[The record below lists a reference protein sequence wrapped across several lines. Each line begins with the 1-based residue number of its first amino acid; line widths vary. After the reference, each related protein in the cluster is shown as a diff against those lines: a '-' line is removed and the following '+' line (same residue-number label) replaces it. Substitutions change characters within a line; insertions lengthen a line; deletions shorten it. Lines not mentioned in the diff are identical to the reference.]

1 MAPTPEQTRAQLERI
16 LASAGFAT
24 ADRLSRFLRYVVERS
39 LAGEA
44 GQLKEYVIG
53 VEVFDRD
60 ERYDPRLD
68 SIVRVEA
75 GRLRTKLDE
84 YYNGPGRAD
93 VVVIHLR
100 RGSYA
105 PVFEV
110 RQNLSRDE
118 SIVAPP
124 PTRLAASRSRWR
136 LGLGLVAA
144 TVGIAAVLA
153 WRAGIWATAERPTS
167 NQTIAVLPFATYS
180 SESAEQLLAARLTDG
195 VTSELAR
202 LGTLGVVSHTSA
214 LQYAGQRKPLREI
227 ARALHANLILEGTVT
242 SERDRLRIQVRLV
255 DATIDQKVWVE
266 DFRGTPDDIPELQ
279 RQVARAVS
287 AAALGPRRR

>member
-1 MAPTPEQTRAQLERI
+1 MDPTPGQTRAQLERI
-16 LASAGFAT
+16 LASPGFAT

-39 LAGEA
+39 IAGEA

-75 GRLRTKLDE
+75 GRLRTKIDE

-93 VVVIHLR
+93 TLIIHLR

-105 PVFEV
+105 PVFEH
-110 RQNLSRDE
+110 RPHSPSE
-118 SIVAPP
+118 STIVETASS
-124 PTRLAASRSRWR
+124 RLASGRPRWR
-136 LGLGLVAA
+136 LGLGLLAVTLGIVA
-144 TVGIAAVLA
+144 VVA
-153 WRAGIWATAERPTS
+153 WRAGIFATAERPAPS
-167 NQTIAVLPFATYS
+167 QTIAVLPFHNYS
-180 SESAEQLLAARLTDG
+180 SDPAQELLAARLTDG

-214 LQYAGQRKPLREI
+214 LQYAGVRKPLREI
-227 ARALHANLILEGTVT
+227 ARALDATLILEGTVS
-242 SERDRLRIQVRLV
+242 SEGDRLRIQVRLV
-255 DATIDQKVWVE
+255 DATIDQKFWVD
-266 DFRGTPDDIPELQ
+266 DFTGNAGDIPEIQ
-279 RQVARAVS
+279 RQIAQAAS
-287 AAALGPRRR
+287 GAALGPRRR